1 MADIISIDSQ
11 ITGSVMGKSRTFQLS
26 GNGKKLMCKNV
37 FNKHNS
43 NILQITLFSLII
55 HFFIPLFNFVHLFV
69 GLFIHSFISF
79 IYQVLTQLSRHKTD
93 NTKKPNN
100 TSNKGQLYKHFM
112 NTIVYIFFSNKLIL
126 MLKKMTWREK
136 ITSI

>member
-1 MADIISIDSQ
+1 MSIRRKVFKNYWPISYSLQFIWLTPNNWICHLSWGNQ
-11 ITGSVMGKSRTFQLS
+11 EGSNYQGMGK
-26 GNGKKLMCKNV
+26 MCKNV

-69 GLFIHSFISF
+69 GSFIHSFISF
-79 IYQVLTQLSRHKTD
+79 IYQVLTQLSCHKTD

-112 NTIVYIFFSNKLIL
+112 NTIVYIFFFK
-126 MLKKMTWREK
+126 
-136 ITSI
+136 